1 MREKTKETAS
11 MLAIALV
18 AAVVAV
24 AFAVGWW
31 VVSGLGT
38 SWVVVIGTMALGWG
52 AVAWA
57 VVAAALMM
65 AAVGRKGS

>member
-65 AAVGRKGS
+65 PAVGRKGS